1 MSTAAGS
8 EALFAAILS
17 IAADAIITLDEH
29 QRITQFNEGAT
40 RVFGYAAEEVIGQ
53 PMDMLL
59 PPRFRARHHGHVEEF
74 GRGRESARQ
83 MGHRRE
89 IFGLRKD
96 GSEFPAEASIAQLQV
111 ADGHRVFSAVL
122 RDITERKRAEGQQQF
137 MIESSAVLTSTLDYE
152 TIIAA
157 IPALAVRALGDWCA
171 LDLVDSSAETRI
183 DMRPG
188 MHQEMRHVEASR
200 DDASPLVHALGSLY
214 PLDADSPWPVQDV
227 LRTGRQVTAVTDSE
241 WLEAHTLG
249 EAELDRL
256 AGAGVGSLLMVP
268 LRARD
273 RVLGVLTLA
282 RAESAQLFDASDEA
296 LATAFASRAALALDN
311 AHLYGSAQRA
321 TKARDETLG
330 VVSHDLRNPLSAI
343 AMCASA
349 LRSGST
355 DAPTTA
361 SLAGTIAES
370 AEWMQRLIRD
380 LLDIASLES
389 GRLTVERRAERVHE
403 LFERVG
409 ELFAPVASERGITLT
424 LESTPELEVHG
435 DFERL
440 LQVLAN
446 LVGNA
451 LKFTDVGGRVTVSAT
466 ARAHDVLFEV
476 ADTGAGIPSE
486 HFAHLFELYWHTQHE
501 GRSRGSG
508 YGLAIARG
516 LVAAHGGQI
525 WVDSVVGAGSRFSF
539 TVPTFTVPTPT
550 RQP

>member
-1 MSTAAGS
+1 MSTVAGS

-40 RVFGYAAEEVIGQ
+40 RVFGYAAEEVIGK

-122 RDITERKRAEGQQQF
+122 RDITERKRAEGQQHF

-157 IPALAVRALGDWCA
+157 IPPLAVRALGDWCA
-171 LDLVDSSAETRI
+171 LDLVDNSADIRP
-183 DMRPG
+183 DMRPT
-188 MHQEMRHVEASR
+188 MHHEMRHVEASH
-200 DDASPLVHALGSLY
+200 DDASPLANALGSLY

-227 LRTGRQVTAVTDSE
+227 LRSGRQVTAVTDSE

-256 AGAGVGSLLMVP
+256 AGAGIGSLLMAP

-282 RAESAQLFDASDEA
+282 RREGAQVFDASDLA

-311 AHLYGSAQRA
+311 AQLYGSAQRA

-349 LRSGST
+349 LKSGSA
-355 DAPTTA
+355 DPSTTV

-389 GRLTVERRAERVHE
+389 GRLMVERRAERVHE

-409 ELFAPVASERGITLT
+409 ELFAPVALERGITLT
-424 LESTPELEVHG
+424 LESTPDLEVHG

-451 LKFTDVGGRVTVSAT
+451 LKFTDAGGRVTVSAT
-466 ARAHDVLFEV
+466 SRAHDVLFEV
-476 ADTGAGIPSE
+476 ADTGSGIPSE

-539 TVPTFTVPTPT
+539 TVPAPT
-550 RQP
+550 RQA